1 MRPAVPR
8 PGPLRT
14 GTGSLCS
21 LPTKRGKGLG
31 AFATAEPLRIAHR
44 LGYRV
49 GVLQAS
55 DEGHPVYRRIGFV
68 DVGAVPLYLRM
79 PA

>member
-1 MRPAVPR
+1 
-8 PGPLRT
+8 
-14 GTGSLCS
+14 
-21 LPTKRGKGLG
+21 
-31 AFATAEPLRIAHR
+31 
-44 LGYRV
+44 V

-55 DEGHPVYRRIGFV
+55 DQGHPVYRRIGFV